1 MTLRATAG
9 IDPGKKGCFAVL
21 PEDNNVRFIDW
32 PADDTYSTVFERVT
46 NMRKQ
51 YSIELVVIERVHALP
66 KQGVTSMFSFG
77 QNYGAWLMLLCCM
90 QIPHIIITP
99 QQWMKTL
106 VAKKDGKDTKTAVL
120 NVCKRLFPGAAFTGP
135 RGGAKD
141 GRADALM
148 MAYYA
153 RQQTLSQ
160 APIRP
165 VEATKRRS

>member
-1 MTLRATAG
+1 MKLCATAG

-21 PEDNNVRFIDW
+21 ADDNTIRFIDW
-32 PADDTYSTVFERVT
+32 PADDTYSTVFERVQNIT
-46 NMRKQ
+46 KQ
-51 YSIELVVIERVHALP
+51 YNIKLVTIERVHALP

-90 QIPHIIITP
+90 QIPHILVTP

-106 VAKKDGKDTKTAVL
+106 VGKRDGKDTKTAVL

-135 RGGAKD
+135 RGGMKD

-153 RQQTLSQ
+153 RQQTIQQ
-160 APIRP
+160 ATILPIKT
-165 VEATKRRS
+165 TKRRS